1 MITVNR
7 KNMLDNLKLHAAA
20 LKVQDKDTR
29 FFDDYVTISIGGGIL
44 TIETDRNCYL
54 ETRTACVDTQG
65 LERSRRVELYKL
77 RSVIEYSTGTD
88 ISFNMTYDAIEF
100 ESLYS
105 VPVYMPNAPLTHETG
120 ELVEE
125 FAFEFTELKTA
136 FNVVNYAIPKKD
148 VRLCLNDACYKKIK
162 NKFCLLGSDGHRLA
176 LAPIE
181 LNCET
186 SFHLPKWSA
195 FIFTTKEHHDAKM
208 TIYESR
214 LKIETN
220 EFTLSFYHKPENYP
234 DFSRVYDEKYTEH
247 TVNKKDLLKELT
259 LISKMCKGKN
269 VGAQFSIANQLLK
282 LNTDVV
288 NLAVNVEGYQDN
300 TCGLDISFALAAIKA
315 CTGNKI
321 GIRMHRE
328 RLVIFT
334 DGNTEHLVMVCK
346 LYAGE

>member
-7 KNMLDNLKLHAAA
+7 VRFLQDVKLHAAA
-20 LKVQDKDTR
+20 LKVQDNNTK
-29 FFDDYVTISIGGGIL
+29 FFDDYVTLSVGGGIL
-44 TIETDRNCYL
+44 TLTNDRNCTL
-54 ETRTACVDTQG
+54 ETRLPCLDTQG
-65 LERSRRVELYKL
+65 LERSRRVELSKIRAVL
-77 RSVIEYSTGTD
+77 EYSTGGD
-88 ISFNMTYDAIEF
+88 ISFNMTYEVIEF

-105 VPVYMPNAPLTHETG
+105 VPVDTPNVPLTHETG

-125 FAFEFTELKTA
+125 FAFEFAGLKTA

-148 VRLCLNDACYKKIK
+148 VRLYLNDACYKKIK

-186 SFHLPKWSA
+186 SFRLPKWSA
-195 FIFTTKEHHDAKM
+195 FIFTTKEHTDAKM
-208 TIYESR
+208 TIYENR

-220 EFTLSFYHKPENYP
+220 EFTFSFYHKPEKYP
-234 DFSRVYDEKYTEH
+234 DFSRLYEEAYTEH
-247 TVNKKDLLKELT
+247 TVNKKELLKELT

-269 VGAQFSIANQLLK
+269 VGAQFNIEHHVLR

-288 NLAVNVEGYQDN
+288 KLAVNVEGYQDN
-300 TCGLDISFALAAIKA
+300 TCGLNIAYALAAVKA
-315 CTGNKI
+315 CTGERI

-328 RLVIFT
+328 KLVIFT

-346 LYAGE
+346 LYAG